1 MELKLYGDYPTVS
14 SDNALKTLK
23 NKTGVGAEYTGWLDL
38 PQNPPDL
45 DDIIET
51 SNKLKE
57 KADTMLVIGIGGS
70 YLGARA
76 GIEDL
81 YGTHYNETN
90 DAKVYFAG
98 TSLSGSE
105 LANILK
111 IIENKEI
118 VVNIISKSGTTLEP
132 ALTFRVILDLMKEIY
147 PDDYKDRIVATT
159 DKAKGTLK
167 TLADEEGFKTFVI
180 PDDVGG
186 RYSVLTPVGLLPL
199 AFAGADIKAVIKGAS
214 KAREEISI
222 KYAEVRNG
230 LLQEGKTTEI
240 LVSFEPNLRSFTE
253 WWKQLF
259 GESEGKDGK
268 GIFPANLIYTTDLH
282 SMGQYVQDGLRNMFE
297 TVISFHA
304 KNSDVVIPSVAIDDG
319 LEYLAGKDFHYVNQ
333 RAKSGTIKAHLEG
346 NVPVM
351 EIILED
357 MSEETLGELFY
368 FFEKACGISGYML
381 GVNPFTQPGVESYKK
396 NMYSLLK

>member
-14 SDNALKTLK
+14 SENALNTLY
-23 NKTGVGAEYTGWLDL
+23 NKTGAGSEYTGWLDL
-38 PQNPPDL
+38 PKCPPDL
-45 DDIIET
+45 DNIINT

-57 KADTMLVIGIGGS
+57 KADTLLVIGIGGS

-76 GIEDL
+76 GIEYL
-81 YGTHYNETN
+81 YGTNYNETN
-90 DAKVYFAG
+90 EYKVYFSG

-105 LANILK
+105 LAHIIK
-111 IIENKEI
+111 IVENKDI
-118 VVNIISKSGTTLEP
+118 AVNIISKSGTTLEP
-132 ALTFRVILDLMKEIY
+132 ALTFRVILDLMKKKY
-147 PDDYKDRIVATT
+147 PGDYADRIVATT

-167 TLADEEGFKTFVI
+167 TLADSEGFKTFVI

-199 AFAGADIKAVIKGAS
+199 AFAGADIKAIIDGANS
-214 KAREEISI
+214 AREELSI

-230 LLQEGKTTEI
+230 LLQDGKTTEL
-240 LVSFEPNLRSFTE
+240 LVSFEPNLRSLTE

-282 SMGQYVQDGLRNMFE
+282 SMGQYVQDGMRNMFE
-297 TVISFHA
+297 TVISFHS
-304 KNSDVVIPSVAIDDG
+304 KNVDVVIPTSEVDDG
-319 LEYLAGKDFHYVNQ
+319 LEYLAGKDFHYVNE
-333 RAKSGTIKAHLEG
+333 RAKEGTIKAHLEG

-351 EIILED
+351 EIILNAMNEQ
-357 MSEETLGELFY
+357 TLGELYY